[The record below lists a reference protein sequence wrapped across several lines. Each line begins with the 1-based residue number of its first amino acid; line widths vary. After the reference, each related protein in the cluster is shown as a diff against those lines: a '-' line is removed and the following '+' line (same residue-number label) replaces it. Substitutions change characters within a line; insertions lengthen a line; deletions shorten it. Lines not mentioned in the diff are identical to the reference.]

1 MDERMY
7 HRELLKAMKRRERGE
22 QPDYW
27 LGYERGLIRGF
38 RGEKFGTAKD
48 HEFWL
53 SLAAERDV
61 SLRERGR
68 GYRDGIVMAT
78 AEEAA

>member
-1 MDERMY
+1 MNEKAF
-7 HRELLKAMKRRERGE
+7 HRELRKAHIRRERGE

-27 LGYERGLIRGF
+27 FGYERGLIRGF
-38 RGEKFGTAKD
+38 RGEQYGTEQE

-53 SLAAERDV
+53 SLAAEGDA

-68 GYRDGIVMAT
+68 GYRDGLVVAT